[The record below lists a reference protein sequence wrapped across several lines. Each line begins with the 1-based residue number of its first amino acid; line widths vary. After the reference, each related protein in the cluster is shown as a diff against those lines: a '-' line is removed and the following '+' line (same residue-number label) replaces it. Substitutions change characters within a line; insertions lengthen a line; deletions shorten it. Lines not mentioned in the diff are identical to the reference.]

1 MFCVVDIAVASL
13 YVSCY
18 ISQSLVSDAP
28 GWLLLVHQL
37 PARPLYLRA
46 QVRRRLAQVGAL
58 PIKNSVYVLPD
69 RPDCLEDFQW
79 IAQEAAAGGGD
90 ASVCRAE
97 FIGEAT
103 AADLRERFREASS
116 ERFAPIKSALEAR
129 LAELRRRRSSPGD
142 AALARLQRMADEAA
156 RLDFFDS
163 EQGREVHT
171 LMAAIKKLLRPKS
184 TRSGVEATK
193 RSDLKGRVWV
203 TRRDPH
209 IDRLATAWLIRRFVD
224 PAARFRFVDP
234 AGGPVRS
241 GERSFDMVGADFTHE
256 GDRCSFETMC
266 RRCGLKDAAL
276 QQLAEI
282 VHDLD
287 LKDGKFGRPDAAGVQ
302 RLVDGLSAAHPDSVA
317 RVSAAIPIFDALFA
331 SFGGRL
337 PGAGSS
343 VRSRRRTLPRKP
355 RR

>member
-1 MFCVVDIAVASL
+1 MPDRV
-13 YVSCY
+13 
-18 ISQSLVSDAP
+18 
-28 GWLLLVHQL
+28 GWLLLIHQL

-58 PIKNSVYVLPD
+58 PLKNSVYVLPD
-69 RPDCLEDFQW
+69 LPGRLEDLQW
-79 IAQEAAAGGGD
+79 IAQEAAASGGE

-97 FIGEAT
+97 FVGGTT
-103 AADLRERFREASS
+103 AAELRTRFRAAAA
-116 ERFAPIKSALEAR
+116 ERFAPIKTALEEK
-129 LAELRRRRSSPGD
+129 LTELRRRRPAAGD
-142 AALARLQRMADEAA
+142 RDLARLQRLADEAA

-163 EQGREVHT
+163 EKGLEVHT
-171 LMAAIKKLLRPKS
+171 LMAAIRKLLRPPSKAAGLDS
-184 TRSGVEATK
+184 AK

-241 GERSFDMVGADFTHE
+241 GERSFDMIGADFTHE

-276 QQLAEI
+276 EQLAEI

-302 RLVDGLSAAHPDSVA
+302 RLVDGLSAAHPDSA
-317 RVSAAIPIFDALFA
+317 TRVGAAMPVFDALFA

-337 PGAGSS
+337 PGATSA
-343 VRSRRRTLPRKP
+343 RSRRPARAGRP

>member
-1 MFCVVDIAVASL
+1 MPEPS
-13 YVSCY
+13 
-18 ISQSLVSDAP
+18 
-28 GWLLLVHQL
+28 GWLLLIHQL

-58 PIKNSVYVLPD
+58 PLKNSVYVLPD
-69 RPDCLEDFQW
+69 RPGCLEDFQW
-79 IAQEAAAGGGD
+79 IAQEAVAGGGE
-90 ASVCRAE
+90 ASVCRAG
-97 FIGEAT
+97 FIGDTT
-103 AADLRERFREASS
+103 AAELRARFLNAAR
-116 ERFAPIKSALEAR
+116 ERFAPIKTALGER
-129 LAELRRRRSSPGD
+129 LSELRRRRPSAGD
-142 AALARLQRMADEAA
+142 AVLARLQRMADEAA
-156 RLDFFDS
+156 QLDFFDS

-171 LMAAIKKLLRPKS
+171 LMAAIKKLLRPS
-184 TRSGVEATK
+184 PTRAGGAATK

-203 TRRDPH
+203 TRRDPR

-266 RRCGLKDAAL
+266 RRCGLNDPGL
-276 QQLAEI
+276 QPLAEI

-287 LKDGKFGRPDAAGVQ
+287 LKDGKFGRTDAAGVQ
-302 RLVDGLSAAHPDSVA
+302 RLVDGLAAAHPDSAA
-317 RVSAAIPIFDALFA
+317 RVGAAMPIFDALFA
-331 SFGGRL
+331 SFGGRP
-337 PGAGSS
+337 PGAASPA
-343 VRSRRRTLPRKP
+343 RSRRRTPPRAP

>member
-1 MFCVVDIAVASL
+1 M
-13 YVSCY
+13 
-18 ISQSLVSDAP
+18 SDRA
-28 GWLLLVHQL
+28 GWLLLTHQL
-37 PARPLYLRA
+37 PERPLYLRA
-46 QVRRRLAQVGAL
+46 QVRRRLAHVGAL
-58 PIKNSVYVLPD
+58 PLKNSVYVLPD
-69 RPDCLEDFQW
+69 RPGCLEDLQW

-97 FIGEAT
+97 FVDDTTAT
-103 AADLRERFREASS
+103 DLCARFRDAAS
-116 ERFAPIKSALEAR
+116 ERFAPIKTALEGR
-129 LAELRRRRSSPGD
+129 LAELRRRRPAAGD
-142 AALARLQRMADEAA
+142 AGLGRLQRMADEAA

-163 EQGREVHT
+163 EKGREVHT
-171 LMAAIKKLLRPKS
+171 LMAAIKKLLRPPSK
-184 TRSGVEATK
+184 RSGRDATK

-234 AGGPVRS
+234 AGGPVRT

-266 RRCGLKDAAL
+266 RRCGLNEAAL
-276 QQLAEI
+276 QPLAEI

-287 LKDGKFGRPDAAGVQ
+287 LKDGRFGRPDAAGVQ
-302 RLVDGLSAAHPDSVA
+302 RLVDGLAAAYPDSAA
-317 RVSAAIPIFDALFA
+317 RISAAMPIFDVLFA

-337 PGAGSS
+337 PGTTSLRF
-343 VRSRRRTLPRKP
+343 RSRALRRRPR
-355 RR
+355 